1 MIAAGT
7 AGPDE
12 PGPGDF
18 IVLCDGRDVI
28 RFVSRSFA
36 DAFGLAP
43 EKWHGQI
50 FAPGADAAPGDSIS
64 FKTAS
69 GLAGGAIDWR
79 LDRLQGGE
87 KLYAGRPALPTPTER
102 PRPEENLS
110 PHDTPQMKF
119 VATISHEM
127 RTPLNGILG
136 MATLLLDTELTSNQ
150 RAYVDAVKQSGDG
163 LLKLINDLLDLSKLD
178 AGKLDL
184 EDAPFDPYM
193 LVQSVAELL
202 APRAAEKGIEIAC
215 FVDPSTPRRLSGD
228 ESRIRQS
235 LINLAGNAVKFTDF
249 GGVAIEVS
257 AEEQPGGVRLTCS
270 VRDTGVG
277 IDLSAAPRLFDEFAQ
292 AGADA
297 QRRAEG
303 AGLGLAITRRLA
315 RAMGGDV
322 AVKSA
327 PGKGSLFTLTIL
339 AGPGADWPEVL
350 RIDAPPV
357 VIATRST
364 ILARI
369 TRLQMQ
375 AFGADKVRVVDD
387 ARDAHFALK
396 EWPGALFLCDYDFA
410 EALDTES
417 IGLAGRALVLAPTS
431 ARGAVETMRAKGF
444 EGYLIKPV
452 RHATLMREVA
462 RGPRRPEPMREQRPQ
477 PQKFERTMKV
487 LLAEDNQINAVLA
500 TTLLRRAGHKVDVAA
515 NGVEAVAAAAAG
527 IYDLIFMDMHM
538 PEMDG
543 LEASRQIRSLPAPAC
558 DAPIV
563 ALTAN
568 AMAADRQ
575 KCLAAGMNDFLSK
588 PFEPGDL
595 SAMLVK
601 WGARGSLE
609 AAS

>member
-1 MIAAGT
+1 MIAART
-7 AGPDE
+7 VGPDI

-18 IVLCDGRDVI
+18 IVLCDQGDVI

-36 DAFGLAP
+36 DAFGQAP
-43 EKWHGQI
+43 EKWHGQV
-50 FAPGADAAPGDSIS
+50 FAPGADAAPGDSVT
-64 FKTAS
+64 FKTA
-69 GLAGGAIDWR
+69 GAGGGAIDWR
-79 LDRLQGGE
+79 LDRLLGGE
-87 KLYAGRPALPTPTER
+87 KLYAGKPAPAPAGESAHGAETPAG
-102 PRPEENLS
+102 
-110 PHDTPQMKF
+110 HDSPQMKF

-136 MATLLLDTELTSNQ
+136 MATLLLDTELSANQ
-150 RAYVDAVKQSGDG
+150 RAYVDAMKQSGDG
-163 LLKLINDLLDLSKLD
+163 LLRLINDLLDLSKLD
-178 AGKLDL
+178 AGRLDL
-184 EDAPFDPYM
+184 EKAPFDPYT
-193 LVQSVAELL
+193 LVQGVAELL
-202 APRAAEKGIEIAC
+202 APRAAEKGIEIGC
-215 FVDPSTPRRLSGD
+215 FVDPSTPRRLIGD
-228 ESRIRQS
+228 EARIRQS
-235 LINLAGNAVKFTDF
+235 LINLAGNAVKFTDV

-257 AEEQPGGVRLTCS
+257 AEAAPQGVRLICA

-277 IDLSAAPRLFDEFAQ
+277 IDLDAAPRLFDEFAQ
-292 AGADA
+292 ASLDA
-297 QRRAEG
+297 QRRSEG

-327 PGKGSLFTLTIL
+327 PRKGSVFTLTIL
-339 AGPGADWPEVL
+339 VASGGEWPDVM

-357 VIATRST
+357 VIATGST
-364 ILARI
+364 ILSRI

-375 AFGADKVRVVDD
+375 AFGATNIRLVDD
-387 ARDAHFALK
+387 SRDAAFALR
-396 EWPGALFLCDYDFA
+396 ESPGALFLCDFDLA
-410 EALDTES
+410 EALDAET
-417 IGLAGRALVLAPTS
+417 IGLAGRALVLAPTA
-431 ARGAVETMRAKGF
+431 ARGAVERMRLKGF

-462 RGPRRPEPMREQRPQ
+462 RGPRRPEPQKEQRPQ
-477 PQKFERTMKV
+477 APKFNRPMKI

-515 NGVEAVAAAAAG
+515 NGVEAVAAAESG
-527 IYDLIFMDMHM
+527 GYDMIFMDMHM

-543 LEASRQIRSLPAPAC
+543 LEASRRIRALGTPAASS
-558 DAPIV
+558 PIV

-588 PFEPGDL
+588 PFEPEDL
-595 SAMLVK
+595 TSMLLK
-601 WGARGSLE
+601 WGARDALD

>member
-1 MIAAGT
+1 MIAART
-7 AGPDE
+7 DGPDG

-18 IVLCDGRDVI
+18 IVLCDRGDVI

-36 DAFGLAP
+36 AAFGQAP
-43 EKWHGQI
+43 EKWHGQV
-50 FAPGADAAPGDSIS
+50 FAPGADAAPGNSVT
-64 FKTAS
+64 FRTTA
-69 GLAGGAIDWR
+69 GEGGSIDWR
-79 LDRLQGGE
+79 LDRLLGGE
-87 KLYAGRPALPTPTER
+87 KLYAGRPAAPPADER
-102 PRPEENLS
+102 RRDAETAEQ
-110 PHDTPQMKF
+110 DRPQMKF

-136 MATLLLDTELTSNQ
+136 MATLLLDTELSANQ
-150 RAYVDAVKQSGDG
+150 RAYVEAMKQSGDG
-163 LLKLINDLLDLSKLD
+163 LLRLINDLLDLSKLD
-178 AGKLDL
+178 AGRLDL
-184 EDAPFDPYM
+184 EKAPFDPHT
-193 LVQSVAELL
+193 LVQGVAELL
-202 APRAAEKGIEIAC
+202 APRAAEKGIEIGC
-215 FVDPSTPRRLSGD
+215 FIDPSTPRRLIGD
-228 ESRIRQS
+228 EARIRQS
-235 LINLAGNAVKFTDF
+235 LINLAGNAVKFTDA

-257 AEEQPGGVRLTCS
+257 AEAEPQGVRLVCL

-277 IDLSAAPRLFDEFAQ
+277 IDLAAAPRLFDEFAQ
-292 AGADA
+292 ASLDA
-297 QRRAEG
+297 QRRSEG

-327 PGKGSLFTLTIL
+327 PGKGSVFTLTIRV
-339 AGPGADWPEVL
+339 ASGGEWPDVMRVE
-350 RIDAPPV
+350 APPV
-357 VIATRST
+357 VVATRST

-375 AFGADKVRVVDD
+375 AFGATQIRVVDD
-387 ARDAHFALK
+387 PKDAAFALK
-396 EWPGALFLCDYDFA
+396 ELPGALFLCDYDLA
-410 EALDTES
+410 ESLDANA
-417 IGLAGRALVLAPTS
+417 IALAGRALVLAPTA
-431 ARGAVETMRAKGF
+431 ARGAVEKMRLKGF

-462 RGPRRPEPMREQRPQ
+462 RGPRRPEPQKEQRQNP
-477 PQKFERTMKV
+477 PKFERALKI

-500 TTLLRRAGHKVDVAA
+500 TTLLRRAGHKVDVAG

-527 IYDLIFMDMHM
+527 DFDLIFMDMHM

-543 LEASRQIRSLPAPAC
+543 LEASRRIRALGTPVATI
-558 DAPIV
+558 PIV

-588 PFEPGDL
+588 PFEPEDL
-595 SAMLVK
+595 TSMLLK
-601 WGARGSLE
+601 WGLAGALD